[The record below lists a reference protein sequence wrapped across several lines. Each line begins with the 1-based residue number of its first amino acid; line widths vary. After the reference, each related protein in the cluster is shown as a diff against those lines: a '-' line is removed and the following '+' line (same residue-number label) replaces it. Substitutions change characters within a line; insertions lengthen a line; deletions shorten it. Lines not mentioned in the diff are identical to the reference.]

1 MFGLR
6 GAAKIGLAAAALS
19 TAASAADGQAFF
31 NIGGVGG
38 GQFQA
43 QVTSLRD
50 MPFRTVVRQQY
61 DFSCGS
67 AALATLLRH
76 HYGRPVS
83 EAVVFQAM
91 YAAGDQEKIRRVGFS
106 MLDMKNYL
114 KAQGL
119 EANGYRRK
127 PSELAE
133 MTIPAIALIR
143 VGSYRHFVVVK
154 GLRADK
160 VLVGDPALGLKAYPL
175 AEFEQAWNGILFT
188 IDAAPG
194 AHGVFNRT
202 EEWVSLQHGPFDA
215 LDDRSLASM
224 TRDLPP
230 LYQVTVGHEGP
241 GALR

>member
-1 MFGLR
+1 MR
-6 GAAKIGLAAAALS
+6 TMALAALLLVATPPVLAATLEVRGPQ
-19 TAASAADGQAFF
+19 DGGFT
-31 NIGGVGG
+31 
-38 GQFQA
+38 A
-43 QVTSLRD
+43 QVVSVKEARFT
-50 MPFRTVVRQQY
+50 TTQRQKY

-224 TRDLPP
+224 TRELPP